1 MGQAGQ
7 PGCVQNR
14 LFLQGSCRT
23 RPKSWGQLSPAQP
36 APFSWTSD
44 GAQAVLCGC
53 RPTAHPSFPRGP
65 FTCTFKANK
74 TFIVQIFFFS
84 FFSFLQKHAYIHR
97 VWWSWGRHTRVHTH
111 THSLT
116 LSHTNTFLLGPRPG
130 PQKPRR
136 RCQGS
141 IPSPV
146 PPIHSPTPFPLS
158 QASPM

>member
-1 MGQAGQ
+1 MCSEQTLSARQLPHKAKELGGSSPQPNPLPSPGHQMGPRLYCVAAGPLPTPHSPEVLSHAPLKQ
-7 PGCVQNR
+7 IKHL
-14 LFLQGSCRT
+14 LFR
-23 RPKSWGQLSPAQP
+23 
-36 APFSWTSD
+36 F
-44 GAQAVLCGC
+44 
-53 RPTAHPSFPRGP
+53 
-65 FTCTFKANK
+65 
-74 TFIVQIFFFS
+74 FFFS